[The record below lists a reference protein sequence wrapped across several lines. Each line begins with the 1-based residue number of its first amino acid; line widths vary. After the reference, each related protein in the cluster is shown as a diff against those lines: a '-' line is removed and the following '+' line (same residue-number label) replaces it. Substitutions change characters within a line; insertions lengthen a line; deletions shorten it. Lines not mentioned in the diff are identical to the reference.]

1 MSVVSCARKA
11 LEEVVT
17 GPTTSPTSGMALPVL
32 NAPTLA
38 VLDRPADSRKA
49 LRDYLNRFPS
59 GRFVNVA
66 QDALDPLE

>member
-1 MSVVSCARKA
+1 
-11 LEEVVT
+11 
-17 GPTTSPTSGMALPVL
+17 MALPVL